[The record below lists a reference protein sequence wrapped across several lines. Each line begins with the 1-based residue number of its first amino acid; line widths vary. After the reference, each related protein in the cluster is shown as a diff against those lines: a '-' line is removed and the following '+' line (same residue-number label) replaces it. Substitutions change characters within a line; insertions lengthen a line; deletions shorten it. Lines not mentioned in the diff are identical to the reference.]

1 VGALV
6 GSAVQPAVVP
16 LLGPLLPL
24 PLETA
29 PSAPAV
35 LRGIAM
41 GVGVTLLSALWPLLA
56 IRRVPPAFIL
66 RREVEPPR
74 AAFRERLAL
83 VPIALGLAGLSVWQ
97 AGSWKVGGLFVGAF
111 AGGLLLL
118 WGAARLAVAG
128 ARWAA
133 RRSARPGA
141 GRRRLGGLAWRQGV
155 ANLGRPGS
163 HAGVVLVTLGLA
175 VMLVVS
181 VAVLEANLRRELD
194 AGRTARAPA
203 FFFID
208 VQADQVDAFRARV
221 VAASGGTVPE
231 LIPVVRARL
240 AAIRGAP
247 VEPDRGKRDEQWVF
261 TREYALT
268 WAAVPPGGTIVAGRW
283 WTAAEAAREPLIS
296 VEDEIAKTLG
306 VRVGDTLTFDV
317 LGVPITARITSLRTV
332 DWRSL
337 GANFFVIFSPG
348 ALEAAPRTYLATAHV
363 PPRAEAALQS
373 AVVAAFPNVTAIPV
387 REVLE
392 RVGGVIDQIAV
403 AVRVVAAASVLAGL
417 VVLAGAL
424 SVTRAERLYHSVV
437 LKAVGATRG
446 AIARIFAV
454 EYAVLGA
461 AAGLAGTALAT
472 LLAWGV
478 QRWLLA
484 VPWGWQPATL
494 AAGVLLSGALAVAVG
509 FLGTFRLLG
518 RSPLAVLRGE

>member
-1 VGALV
+1 VA
-6 GSAVQPAVVP
+6 P

-41 GVGVTLLSALWPLLA
+41 GLGVTLLSALWPLLA

-74 AAFRERLAL
+74 PALRERLVL
-83 VPIALGLAGLSVWQ
+83 VPIALGLAALSVWQ

-118 WGAARLAVAG
+118 WAAARLAVAG

-141 GRRRLGGLAWRQGV
+141 RRRALGGLAWRQGL

-163 HAGVVLVTLGLA
+163 QAGVVLVTLGLA

-194 AGRTARAPA
+194 AGRTERAPA

-208 VQADQVDAFRARV
+208 VQADQVDAFRDRV
-221 VAASGGTVPE
+221 AGASGGTVPE

-247 VEPDRGKRDEQWVF
+247 VEADRGKRDKQWVF

-268 WAAVPPGGTIVAGRW
+268 WAAEPPGHGTIVAGRW

-317 LGVPITARITSLRTV
+317 LGVPITARITSLRNV
-332 DWRSL
+332 NWRSL

-363 PPRAEAALQS
+363 PPAAEAALQS

-387 REVLE
+387 REVLD
-392 RVGGVIDQIAV
+392 RVGAVIDQIAV

-437 LKAVGATRG
+437 LKAVGATRV

-472 LLAWGV
+472 ALAWGV

-484 VPWGWQPATL
+484 VPWRWQPATL